1 VWTERVSCGR
11 EQRIRG
17 DFQMGKN
24 SVDAK
29 REKRKKRRSLERQR
43 HSKAAHGHVK
53 TWAVVTAVR
62 S

>member
-1 VWTERVSCGR
+1 
-11 EQRIRG
+11 
-17 DFQMGKN
+17 MGKN
-24 SVDAK
+24 GVDAK
-29 REKRKKRRSLERQR
+29 RKKRKKRRSLERQR